1 MKKKVCLY
9 PLKQLALIISEPSG
23 VFYYNQV
30 GGVSCQHPEE
40 EGVLVFVGDVFNG
53 LYDEISM
60 YRYNQW
66 EFQKKDADYLDQL
79 FKRKL
84 KFVKVDRTRLK
95 DSMEAWIHVVF
106 EHGLPKPNR
115 DSLQSLQ
122 NNIYFSGFESRRG
135 VLTWDNSD

>member
-1 MKKKVCLY
+1 MKKKVTLY
-9 PLKQLALIISEPSG
+9 PLRQLALIISEPSG
-23 VFYYNQV
+23 VFYSNQV
-30 GGVSCQHPEE
+30 GGHSCQHPEE
-40 EGVLVFVGDVFNG
+40 EGVLVFVGDAFNS
-53 LYDEISM
+53 LYDEISS
-60 YRYNQW
+60 YPYNVW

-106 EHGLPKPNR
+106 EHGLPKPNK
-115 DSLQSLQ
+115 QSLR
-122 NNIYFSGFESRRG
+122 NNIYFSGFDSKRG